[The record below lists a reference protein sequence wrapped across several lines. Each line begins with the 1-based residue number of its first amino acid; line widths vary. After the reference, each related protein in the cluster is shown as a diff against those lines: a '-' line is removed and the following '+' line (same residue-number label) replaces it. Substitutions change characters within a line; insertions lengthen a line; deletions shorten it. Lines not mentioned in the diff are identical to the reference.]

1 MALVMDARIDLGG
14 GAQLVLALPD
24 GVSKEPSEALPAF
37 EVSTVPGAVVVAR
50 LGFAADRDLAV
61 RLACAKA
68 PSRGYAPGVEQL
80 VLARAS
86 VLARAVVP
94 GLERWDEHP
103 LAWQGDVCEQRLE
116 GRALG
121 PNGVTVSAR
130 ARHVFGF
137 VGEPRDA
144 VACSL
149 VCTEPETSTR
159 CDALISR
166 ARAEGFVSAP
176 APSVL
181 VRAVLLGADHPRGA
195 GAVVA
200 ALGLGIAAWI
210 LARRPRPRR

>member
-1 MALVMDARIDLGG
+1 MPVVMDARIDLGAD
-14 GAQLVLALPD
+14 AQLVLALPD
-24 GVSKEPSEALPAF
+24 GMRKEPSEALPAF
-37 EVSTVPGAVVVAR
+37 DVSTVPGAVVVAR
-50 LGFAADRDLAV
+50 LGFTADGDLAL

-86 VLARAVVP
+86 VLARGAVP

-103 LAWQGDVCEQRLE
+103 LVWRGDRCEQRLE
-116 GRALG
+116 GLALG
-121 PNGVTVSAR
+121 PNGATVSAR
-130 ARHVFGF
+130 ARDVFGF

-149 VCTEPETSTR
+149 VCTEPESSTR
-159 CDALISR
+159 CDALISS

-176 APSVL
+176 APSFL
-181 VRAVLLGADHPRGA
+181 VRGVLLGAAHPRGA
-195 GAVVA
+195 GVAVA
-200 ALGLGIAAWI
+200 ALGLAIAAWI